1 MRTPS
6 PESVSGGPGPLPGP
20 RLMVLT
26 LPTPALPH
34 SKPKRQLEKQRL
46 QAQWASLETVHLAGL
61 ALILTVLGAR
71 VAALVVLEFSLRA
84 LSTLL
89 SLGQVRLPAV
99 MSHSPALGPSFHRKR
114 GGGGSGSTLS
124 PRHPLS
130 VRLRLES
137 TDCLLGL
144 GAQTPAHPLSQ
155 WPSVAAAPVQE
166 ESGGSSRLWRP
177 PCARQAPTSD
187 FGCVISRVLTV
198 LGGKALL

>member
-20 RLMVLT
+20 RMMVLT

-34 SKPKRQLEKQRL
+34 SKPERQLEKQRL

-89 SLGQVRLPAV
+89 SLSQVRLPEV
-99 MSHSPALGPSFHRKR
+99 VSHSPALGPSFHWKR
-114 GGGGSGSTLS
+114 GAQREHPVSSPPPFCKTGDWRVQIASWDWEHRPLLTCSRSG
-124 PRHPLS
+124 P
-130 VRLRLES
+130 
-137 TDCLLGL
+137 
-144 GAQTPAHPLSQ
+144 Q
-155 WPSVAAAPVQE
+155 WPQP
-166 ESGGSSRLWRP
+166 
-177 PCARQAPTSD
+177 
-187 FGCVISRVLTV
+187 
-198 LGGKALL
+198 